1 MLGQKTKE
9 PTKAE
14 MQKKVEAWHTI
25 NKVLVET
32 NAKFMNTL
40 ASTLTEKQVQ
50 HDQLREKLT
59 KNEGSEED
67 NANFIF
73 LGGYIQCLKDIL
85 GIKNQ
90 SEY

>member
-14 MQKKVEAWHTI
+14 ALKKAEAWQTL

-50 HDQLREKLT
+50 HEQLKAKLDR
-59 KNEGSEED
+59 KEGTEEE
-67 NANFIF
+67 NAQYIF

-85 GIKNQ
+85 SIK
-90 SEY
+90 